1 MEDDLGG
8 DRCHVE
14 DVVVAAKEQEGEV
27 WGRGG
32 SGRCGFCCVSPCLR
46 AITCGTSPQLTSL
59 PPLRKKIKAVEDTA
73 GWPLALPQRLY
84 EQRRT
89 VHDEHCSAG
98 SHCSR
103 VSTVLVVRYLPSER
117 RQNSSTLASIALPR
131 AQYFRRRRRPLLPRR
146 LSLLAFL
153 D

>member
-1 MEDDLGG
+1 MSFRGCSRRCEGTRRGSLGTRREWKVRLLLRLSVSKG
-8 DRCHVE
+8 YHVW
-14 DVVVAAKEQEGEV
+14 DFPTTYFATTFAKE
-27 WGRGG
+27 
-32 SGRCGFCCVSPCLR
+32 
-46 AITCGTSPQLTSL
+46 
-59 PPLRKKIKAVEDTA
+59 IKAVEDTA